1 MAGTILG
8 PVPPGEILKEE
19 FLDRFGLSSYA
30 LAKELNVPTNRI
42 TGIVNGERA
51 ITAETLRLSRYFG
64 TTPDFWMNLQT
75 HYDLEVTSRKEAAR
89 IEKEVARRVA
99 GGERNSERAA

>member
-1 MAGTILG
+1 MAGTTLG

-19 FLDRFGLSSYA
+19 FLDPFGLSSYA
-30 LAKELNVPTNRI
+30 LAKALNVPANRV

-51 ITAETLRLSRYFG
+51 ITAVTALRLSRYFG
-64 TTPDFWMNLQT
+64 TTPAFWMNLQT

-89 IEKEVARRVA
+89 IEREVPRRVA
-99 GGERNSERAA
+99 NG

>member
-1 MAGTILG
+1 MAGTTLG

-19 FLDRFGLSSYA
+19 FLDPFGLSSYA
-30 LAKELNVPTNRI
+30 LAKELNVPTNRV

-51 ITAETLRLSRYFG
+51 ITADTALRLSRYFG
-64 TTPDFWMNLQT
+64 TTPAFWMNLQT

-89 IEKEVARRVA
+89 IEREVPRRVA
-99 GGERNSERAA
+99 HG

>member
-1 MAGTILG
+1 MAGTTLG

-19 FLDRFGLSSYA
+19 FLDPFGLSSYA
-30 LAKELNVPTNRI
+30 LAKELNVPTNRV

-51 ITAETLRLSRYFG
+51 ITADTALRLSRYFG
-64 TTPDFWMNLQT
+64 TTPAFWMNLQT

-89 IEKEVARRVA
+89 IEREVPRRVA
-99 GGERNSERAA
+99 NG

>member
-1 MAGTILG
+1 MAGMTLD
-8 PVPPGEILKEE
+8 PVPPGEILKKE
-19 FLDRFGLSSYA
+19 FLDPFDLSSYA

-51 ITAETLRLSRYFG
+51 ITAETALRLSRYFG

-89 IEKEVARRVA
+89 IEKEVPR
-99 GGERNSERAA
+99 RAANG

>member
-1 MAGTILG
+1 MAGTTLG

-19 FLDRFGLSSYA
+19 FLDPFDLSSYA

-51 ITAETLRLSRYFG
+51 ITAETALRLSRYFG

-75 HYDLEVTSRKEAAR
+75 HYDLEVTSRKKAAR
-89 IEKEVARRVA
+89 IEKEVSRRIA
-99 GGERNSERAA
+99 SG

>member
-1 MAGTILG
+1 MAGTTLG

-19 FLDRFGLSSYA
+19 FLDPFGLSSYA
-30 LAKELNVPTNRI
+30 LAKELNVPTNRV

-51 ITAETLRLSRYFG
+51 ITADTALRLSRYFG
-64 TTPDFWMNLQT
+64 TTPAFWMNLQT

-89 IEKEVARRVA
+89 IEREVSRRARGAVA
-99 GGERNSERAA
+99 

>member
-1 MAGTILG
+1 MAGTTLG

-19 FLDRFGLSSYA
+19 FLDPFGLSSYA
-30 LAKELNVPTNRI
+30 LAKELSVPTNRV

-51 ITAETLRLSRYFG
+51 ITADTALRLSRYFG
-64 TTPDFWMNLQT
+64 TTPAFWMNLQT

-89 IEKEVARRVA
+89 IEKEVPR
-99 GGERNSERAA
+99 RAANG